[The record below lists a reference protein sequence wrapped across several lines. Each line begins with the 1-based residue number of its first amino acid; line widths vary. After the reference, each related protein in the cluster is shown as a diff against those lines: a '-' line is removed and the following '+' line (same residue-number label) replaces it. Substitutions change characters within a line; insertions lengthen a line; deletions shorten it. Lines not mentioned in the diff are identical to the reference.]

1 MIISTLKREKNL
13 TSGPLIPQIFMFV
26 LPLIATSV
34 LQLLFNTA
42 DTVVVGRWGGDTP
55 EASANSLAA
64 VGSCSSLINL
74 CVNLFIGIS
83 TGAGICCAH
92 AIGAGHRDEVKKT
105 VHTSVVFALIAGAV
119 VTLIGMV
126 GARPLLSLMGTDA
139 VLLDEAVLYMRAY
152 FCGMPAAMLYNYCA
166 AILRSKGETVRP
178 LIFLTVAGV
187 VNVLLNLVTVIVFRW
202 GAVGVGTATA
212 VSQWVSCIL
221 VVIFMMRMDD
231 DCRIELKQIK
241 ADRATVFNILRVGL
255 PAGIQSSFFSISN
268 VLIQSSINSFGPVV
282 VAGSTAALNLEGYVY
297 AAQNGFYHAVLPFMA
312 QNAGAGKVDRMK
324 KIGIYCSF
332 LVLIVG
338 AAIGCTVYLF
348 SHPLLSIYAPG
359 NEAVIA
365 AGKVRLGIIC
375 LFYPLCGLMEVGS
388 GCVRGLGKSILPTV
402 VSLVGSCLLR
412 VVWVY
417 TVFAWIPTPPGADEY
432 FRLAVLFAS
441 YPVTWLI
448 TAAVHYCCAV
458 VEMRKFRRQL
468 ESPMSVM

>member
-1 MIISTLKREKNL
+1 M
-13 TSGPLIPQIFMFV
+13 

-92 AIGAGHRDEVKKT
+92 AIGAGRYDEVKKT
-105 VHTSVVFALIAGAV
+105 VHTSVVLGLVSGGI
-119 VTLIGMV
+119 VTVIGLV
-126 GARPLLSLMGTDA
+126 AARPLLSLMGTDA

-152 FCGMPAAMLYNYCA
+152 FLGMPASMLYNYCA
-166 AILRSKGETVRP
+166 AILRSKGETTKP
-178 LIFLTVAGV
+178 LIFLSVAGV
-187 VNVLLNLVTVIVFRW
+187 VNVLLNLLTVIVFRW
-202 GAVGVGTATA
+202 GAVGVGVATA
-212 VSQWVSCIL
+212 ASNWVSCVLI
-221 VVIFMMRMDD
+221 VSYMMRMDGI
-231 DCRIELKQIK
+231 CRIRFSEI
-241 ADRATVFNILRVGL
+241 RAERQAVKNILRIGL
-255 PAGIQSSFFSISN
+255 PTGIQSSFFSISN

-297 AAQNGFYHAVLPFMA
+297 AAQNGFYHAMLTFMA
-312 QNAGAGKVDRMK
+312 QNAGAGKIERMK
-324 KIGIYCSF
+324 KILLHCSL
-332 LVLIVG
+332 LVLVVG
-338 AAIGCTVYLF
+338 SVFGGAVLLA

-365 AGKVRLGIIC
+365 AGRVRLAVIC
-375 LFYPLCGLMEVGS
+375 LFYPLCGLMEVSS

-402 VSLVGSCLLR
+402 VTLLGSCLFR

-417 TVFAWIPTPPGADEY
+417 TVFAWIPTPPGAGEY
-432 FRLAVLFAS
+432 FRLGVLFAS
-441 YPVTWLI
+441 YPVSWII
-448 TAAVHYCCAV
+448 TSLVHYICAAV
-458 VEMRKFRRQL
+458 ELRRFRRQL
-468 ESPMSVM
+468 HEPVTDL